1 MQAAKQAQQATIA
14 GEAAT
19 IMDADGVLVSTENF
33 ERLSRLTTD
42 EVQRHHE
49 REPLARGLARET
61 LRERHFTHA
70 APEIFRAV
78 ISRLEKEGALVSD
91 KDIVRAHNHG
101 QELSPAD
108 EQLRDKIAQA
118 YKKSALEAP
127 TLDQA
132 LIEAGIPTSQ
142 RTHARKILQLLIDKG
157 TLVRVQGEMFFHA
170 NAIEHLKSLL
180 GEFATA
186 HEPDRLIDVPGFKD
200 LAGVSRKYAIPLLE
214 YFDRERI
221 TVRAGDK
228 RIILRQ

>member
-1 MQAAKQAQQATIA
+1 
-14 GEAAT
+14 
-19 IMDADGVLVSTENF
+19 MDADGVLVSTENF
-33 ERLSRLTTD
+33 ERLSRITTD
-42 EVQRHHE
+42 EVQHHHE

-78 ISRLEKEGALVSD
+78 ISRLEKDGVLVSD
-91 KDIVRAHNHG
+91 KDIVRARKHG

-132 LIEAGIPTSQ
+132 LVEAGIATSQ
-142 RTHARKILQLLIDKG
+142 RTHARKILQLLIDNG